1 MQWAL
6 ECKIE
11 IAAPPAAVRAK
22 VSSLPSNINTLKL
35 ITSEFL
41 NFTETPNWSPNGFI
55 EKVSPIP
62 PSTELRL
69 VRNEPIEVQL
79 AMGTFK
85 STIVE
90 NIDEEFVWRASMP
103 YIFTG
108 THHFRFTPSST
119 PGNTTFTQ
127 VEVFTGVLAWVMGD
141 SLVARWMGIREGT
154 RVRWEAF
161 NKDLKAEMET
171 H

>member
-1 MQWAL
+1 MQWSL
-6 ECKIE
+6 ECKVE

-22 VSSLPSNINTLKL
+22 
-35 ITSEFL
+35 FL
-41 NFTETPNWSPNGFI
+41 NFSQTPNWSPNGFI
-55 EKVSPIP
+55 QKVSPIA

-69 VRNEPIEVQL
+69 VPDEPIEVQL

-85 STIVE
+85 SNIVK
-90 NIDEEFVWRASMP
+90 NTPEEFAWRASIP

-108 THHFRFTPSST
+108 THYFKFTPSAT
-119 PGNTTFTQ
+119 PGHTTFIQ
-127 VEVFTGVLAWVMGD
+127 VEYFTGALGWMMGD
-141 SLVARWMGIREGT
+141 SLVAKLVGMREGT

-171 H
+171 N